1 MSSARITILT
11 NGPLRIEGGV
21 PLCDQDG
28 SEVATP
34 PGGRPYALC
43 RCGASARKPFCD
55 GSHKGC
61 DFDGTLAIGE
71 R

>member
-1 MSSARITILT
+1 MSSARIRIQT
-11 NGPLRIEGGV
+11 NGPLIIEGGV
-21 PLCDQDG
+21 PLRDQEG

-55 GSHKGC
+55 GSHKTSG
-61 DFDGTLAIGE
+61 FDGTVAAEAG
-71 R
+71 